1 MQPLTLGRLFLRC
14 GMLLLILFVTVVIA
28 LKLGAV
34 QVSLYGLGRD
44 LIRVLL
50 RQSSGLSTDYGM
62 IVVDIR
68 LPRIMLA
75 IVVGASL
82 SVAGASFQALLR
94 NPLADPFVLGVSS
107 GAAVGSVLALII
119 ENQLALSPAFA
130 GLLTPLGAF
139 LGAAITIAG
148 VYVLGRRDGQIDS
161 TTLLLGGVITASFL
175 SAIIMFLMSTLA
187 GGNLR
192 GASYWLMGSLSTV
205 PPGSLVY
212 LLWIGF
218 LIAAGVIYTT
228 ASDLNLL
235 LSGEQEAMHLGVDVS
250 RVRIVVYL
258 AASILTGLA
267 VSVSGTIAYVGL
279 LVPHAMRMI
288 FGTDH
293 RMLLPASA
301 LGGAIAL
308 VMADTVARTVVAPS
322 ELSVGAVTAIVGA
335 PFFIY
340 LLRRRLP

>member
-1 MQPLTLGRLFLRC
+1 MRPLTLSRLLLRC
-14 GMLLLILFVTVVIA
+14 AILAAVLFVTVVIA

-50 RQSSGLSTDYGM
+50 RHSSGLSTDYGM

-68 LPRIMLA
+68 LPRILLA

-82 SVAGASFQALLR
+82 SVAGTSFKALLR
-94 NPLADPFVLGVSS
+94 NPLADPYVLGISS
-107 GAAVGSVLALII
+107 GAAVGTVLALLL
-119 ENQLALSPAFA
+119 ENQLSLSPAFS
-130 GLLTPLGAF
+130 GVLTPLGAF
-139 LGAAITIAG
+139 LGAALTIAA

-161 TTLLLGGVITASFL
+161 ATLLLGGIISNSFL
-175 SAIIMFLMSTLA
+175 QAIIVFLMSTLS

-192 GASYWLMGSLSTV
+192 GATFWLMGSLSTL
-205 PPGSLVY
+205 PPRGLLYLVG
-212 LLWIGF
+212 IGF
-218 LIAAGVIYTT
+218 LIAFAVIYTT

-235 LSGEQEAMHLGVDVS
+235 LTGEQEAMHLGVDVP

-258 AASILTGLA
+258 AASLLTGFA
-267 VSVSGTIAYVGL
+267 VSVSGAIGYVGL
-279 LVPHAMRMI
+279 LVPHAMRLV
-288 FGTDH
+288 FGSDH
-293 RMLLPASA
+293 RMLLPAAA

-308 VMADTVARTVVAPS
+308 VIADTIARTIVAPS
-322 ELSVGAVTAIVGA
+322 ELSVGAVTAIFGA

-340 LLRRRLP
+340 LLRRRLA

>member
-1 MQPLTLGRLFLRC
+1 MRPLTPGRLFLRC
-14 GMLLLILFVTVVIA
+14 GILAVILFVTVVIA

-50 RQSSGLSTDYGM
+50 GQSSALSTDYGM

-68 LPRIMLA
+68 LPRILLA

-94 NPLADPFVLGVSS
+94 NPLADPYVLGVSS
-107 GAAVGSVLALII
+107 GAAVGSILALIL
-119 ENQLALSPAFA
+119 ENQLSLSPELA
-130 GLLTPLGAF
+130 GLLTPFGAF
-139 LGAAITIAG
+139 LGAAITIAA
-148 VYVLGRRDGQIDS
+148 VYVLGRRDGQIES

-175 SAIIMFLMSTLA
+175 SAIIMLLMSTLS
-187 GGNLR
+187 GSNLR
-192 GASYWLMGSLSTV
+192 GASYWLMGSLSSL
-205 PPGSLVY
+205 PPKSLLY
-212 LLWIGF
+212 LVGIGF
-218 LIAAGVIYTT
+218 LVAAGVIYTT

-235 LSGEQEAMHLGVDVS
+235 LSGEQEAMHLGVDVP

-267 VSVSGTIAYVGL
+267 VSVSGAIGYVGL
-279 LVPHAMRMI
+279 LVPHAMRLI
-288 FGTDH
+288 FGSDH

-308 VMADTVARTVVAPS
+308 VIADTIARTIVAPS
-322 ELSVGAVTAIVGA
+322 ELSVGAVTALAGA

-340 LLRRRLP
+340 LLRRRLT

>member
-1 MQPLTLGRLFLRC
+1 MRPLTLGRLLLRC
-14 GMLLLILFVTVVIA
+14 GILLLVLFVTVVIA
-28 LKLGAV
+28 LKMGAV

-44 LIRVLL
+44 LIHVLL

-68 LPRIMLA
+68 LPRILLA

-94 NPLADPFVLGVSS
+94 NPLADPYVLGVSS
-107 GAAVGSVLALII
+107 GAAVGSILALII
-119 ENQLALSPAFA
+119 ESQLSLSPGFA

-139 LGAAITIAG
+139 LGAAITIAA
-148 VYVLGRRDGQIDS
+148 VYVLGRRSGQIDS
-161 TTLLLGGVITASFL
+161 TTLLLGGIITASFL
-175 SAIIMFLMSTLA
+175 SAIITFLLSTVS

-192 GASYWLMGSLSTV
+192 GATYWLMGSLSTL
-205 PPGSLVY
+205 PPNGVLYLVVV
-212 LLWIGF
+212 GF
-218 LIAAGVIYTT
+218 LVAAGVIYTT
-228 ASDLNLL
+228 APDLNLL
-235 LSGEQEAMHLGVDVS
+235 MSGEKEAMHLGVDVP
-250 RVRIVVYL
+250 RVRIVVYI

-267 VSVSGTIAYVGL
+267 VSVSGAIGYVGL

-288 FGTDH
+288 FGSDH

-308 VMADTVARTVVAPS
+308 VIADTIARTIAAPTD
-322 ELSVGAVTAIVGA
+322 LSVGAVTAIFGA

-340 LLRRRLP
+340 LLRTRLS

>member
-1 MQPLTLGRLFLRC
+1 MRPLTLGRLFLRC
-14 GMLLLILFVTVVIA
+14 GILLLILFVTVVIA

-68 LPRIMLA
+68 LPRILLA

-94 NPLADPFVLGVSS
+94 NPLADPYVLGVSS
-107 GAAVGSVLALII
+107 GAAVGSILALII
-119 ENQLALSPAFA
+119 ENQLSLSPVFA

-139 LGAAITIAG
+139 LGAAITIAA
-148 VYVLGRRDGQIDS
+148 VYILGRRDGQIDS
-161 TTLLLGGVITASFL
+161 TTLLLGGIITASFL
-175 SAIIMFLMSTLA
+175 SAIIMFLMSTLS

-192 GASYWLMGSLSTV
+192 GASYWLMGSLSTL
-205 PPGSLVY
+205 PPSSLVY

-228 ASDLNLL
+228 AADLNLL
-235 LSGEQEAMHLGVDVS
+235 LSGEQEAMHLGVDVP
-250 RVRIVVYL
+250 RVRIVVYV

-267 VSVSGTIAYVGL
+267 VSVSGTIGYVGL
-279 LVPHAMRMI
+279 LVPHAVRMI
-288 FGTDH
+288 FGSDH
-293 RMLLPASA
+293 RMLLPGSA
-301 LGGAIAL
+301 LAGAIAL
-308 VMADTVARTVVAPS
+308 VIADTIARTVVAPS